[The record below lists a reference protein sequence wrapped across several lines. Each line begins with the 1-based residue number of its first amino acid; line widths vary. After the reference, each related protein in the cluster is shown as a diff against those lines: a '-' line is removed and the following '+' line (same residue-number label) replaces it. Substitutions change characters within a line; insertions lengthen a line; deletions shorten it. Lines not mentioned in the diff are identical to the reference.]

1 MADSQEEVAQ
11 PKPKRFISL
20 RWKWAATVGVGIFL
34 TFIVFSLVIYGVMRQ
49 TLAERERTTVVDT
62 VNAVESRL
70 TPVAD
75 NLTPSSVRPRLDAS
89 LGNTI
94 TQENAPAESGKDSI
108 FADSMIEK
116 ISREDITVTVFN
128 RSGEVVFNSRG
139 NHQPLHR
146 TTPMTIKNE
155 RRGKF
160 DGMVGRVAVI
170 SDHTG
175 RRIGYIQVAN
185 AMTDFHA
192 TMNRIT
198 RTIYIVALVAFVI
211 SFAVGFWLASRFL
224 KPIKR
229 ITTTIDLVNSEPQS
243 DVRIEQINANDEM
256 SHLINEFN
264 AMLDRIQ
271 RFMDQQSD
279 FVGDV
284 SHELRTPVAV
294 LEGHLKLLSRWGK
307 DDPEVLDESLA
318 ASLQETA
325 RMKSLIQEMLDLT
338 RADQVDLMY
347 ADSVVEVQ
355 QLAHQVVS
363 DMSMIH
369 PDFNITLEDEFDG
382 PSWVQMY
389 RNHLEQVLII
399 LVDNA
404 VKYSKDR
411 KEIHVSIGNSDA
423 EVNIAVQDFGEGIS
437 PENMHRVFGRF
448 YRVDK
453 ARSREKGGNGL
464 GLAIAKQLI
473 DGYHGE
479 ISVDSSLGYGS
490 VFRINLPRIT
500 AERAEEL
507 AASHGDGDA
516 EALIA
521 DDIKNSNL

>member
-1 MADSQEEVAQ
+1 MSEPDRVVNR
-11 PKPKRFISL
+11 PKRFISL
-20 RWKWAATVGVGIFL
+20 RWTWAATVGVGIFL
-34 TFIVFSLVIYGVMRQ
+34 TFLVFSLVIYGVMRQ
-49 TLAERERTTVVDT
+49 TLSEHERATVIDT
-62 VNAVESRL
+62 VNAVSSRL

-75 NLTPSSVRPRLDAS
+75 DLTPSTVRPRLDAS

-94 TQENAPAESGKDSI
+94 TQENAPVDDAKDSI

-128 RSGEVVFNSRG
+128 TAGVAVFNSRKG
-139 NHQPLHR
+139 HQPLIR
-146 TTPMTIKNE
+146 EPKLTIKNE
-155 RRGKF
+155 RRGTF
-160 DGMVGRVAVI
+160 DGMVGRKALI
-170 SDHTG
+170 SEHTG
-175 RRIGYIQVAN
+175 RLIGYVQVAN
-185 AMTDFHA
+185 SMTEFHA

-198 RTIYIVALVAFVI
+198 RTIYVVSIAAFI
-211 SFAVGFWLASRFL
+211 LSFAVGFWLASRFL

-229 ITTTIDLVNSEPQS
+229 ITSTIDRVNSEPQS
-243 DVRIEQINANDEM
+243 EVRIEQINSNDEM

-271 RFMDQQSD
+271 RFIDQQTD

-338 RADQVDLMY
+338 RADQVDTMY
-347 ADSVVEVQ
+347 AGAVVEVQ
-355 QLAHQVVS
+355 QMAHQVVS

-369 PDFNITLEDEFDG
+369 PDFQITLEDELDG
-382 PSWVQMY
+382 PSWIQMY

-404 VKYSKDR
+404 VKYSRDR
-411 KEIHVSIGNSDA
+411 KEVHVSIGNSEH
-423 EVNIAVQDFGEGIS
+423 EVNIAIQDFGEGIS
-437 PENMHRVFGRF
+437 PENMGRVFGRF

-500 AERAEEL
+500 AERAQEL
-507 AASHGDGDA
+507 IDGPADKDADAVIAA
-516 EALIA
+516 
-521 DDIKNSNL
+521 DIEHSNL

>member
-1 MADSQEEVAQ
+1 
-11 PKPKRFISL
+11 
-20 RWKWAATVGVGIFL
+20 
-34 TFIVFSLVIYGVMRQ
+34 MRQ
-49 TLAERERTTVVDT
+49 TLAERERSTVVDT
-62 VNAVESRL
+62 VNAVRSRL

-94 TQENAPAESGKDSI
+94 SEENKPVDADNDSI

-116 ISREDITVTVFN
+116 ISREDITVTVYD
-128 RSGEVVFNSRG
+128 RAGDVVFNSRG
-139 NHQPLHR
+139 EHQPLR
-146 TTPMTIKNE
+146 KTTKLAVLNE

-160 DGMVGRVAVI
+160 DGMVGREAVI

-175 RRIGYIQVAN
+175 RRIGYVQVAN
-185 AMTDFHA
+185 AMTDFHT
-192 TMNRIT
+192 TMDRIT
-198 RTIYIVALVAFVI
+198 HTIYAVALAAFVI
-211 SFAVGFWLASRFL
+211 SFAIGFWLANRFL
-224 KPIKR
+224 KPIRR
-229 ITTTIDLVNSEPQS
+229 ITSTIDLVNSEPQS
-243 DVRIEQINANDEM
+243 DVRIPQLKSNDEM

-271 RFMDQQSD
+271 RFIDQQTD

-318 ASLQETA
+318 ASLQETQ

-338 RADQVDLMY
+338 RADQVDTMY
-347 ADSVVEVQ
+347 AGAVVEVQ
-355 QLAHQVVS
+355 QLAHQVVG

-411 KEIHVSIGNSDA
+411 KEIHVSIGNNEH
-423 EVNIAVQDFGEGIS
+423 EVSIAVQDFGEGIS
-437 PENMHRVFGRF
+437 PENMNRVFGRF

-500 AERAEEL
+500 KERADEL
-507 AASHGDGDA
+507 QASHEDEDA
-516 EALIA
+516 PTAIA
-521 DDIKNSNL
+521 DDIAHSNL